1 MQMLLQARVEREKH
15 FEASL
20 KSPDGIVVPREFLQ
34 HTQHAAPASARTNK
48 FHIRGYKGAAFDH
61 FSTKSRVLFF
71 QCISNFRLCSSMRI
85 VVSNLAGHISGAVHF
100 CGESFTRI
108 SEKALMGKHLETL
121 CVNEYS
127 NFSCEQNC
135 AHVCALFFRVV
146 V

>member
-1 MQMLLQARVEREKH
+1 
-15 FEASL
+15 
-20 KSPDGIVVPREFLQ
+20 
-34 HTQHAAPASARTNK
+34 
-48 FHIRGYKGAAFDH
+48 
-61 FSTKSRVLFF
+61 
-71 QCISNFRLCSSMRI
+71 MRI

-135 AHVCALFFRVV
+135 AHVCAFSFSRCGMSRNVSETTALNFPQPLAPQAEKKAHHAPDPPPKIGHIQGYHGFVPHRSVCHA
-146 V
+146 